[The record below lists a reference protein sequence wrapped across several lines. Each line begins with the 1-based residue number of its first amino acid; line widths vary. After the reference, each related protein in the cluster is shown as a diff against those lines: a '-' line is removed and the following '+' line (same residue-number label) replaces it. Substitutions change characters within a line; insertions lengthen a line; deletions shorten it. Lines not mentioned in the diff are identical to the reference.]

1 MELIYVLIAALIII
15 LPLILTKFLS
25 GRSRDAKAVPQPKP
39 AGKPASAPDAPESVW
54 QEAGRLLA
62 QHRKI
67 DAIKLM
73 RDKTGLDLS
82 AAKDA
87 VETLEKFPATARTPS
102 SLMATVRR
110 AEQTGEEVQ
119 KLVAKGRKVEAVK
132 LIRDQTGLGLKEARE
147 LVDRL
152 G

>member
-1 MELIYVLIAALIII
+1 MELIYILIAALIIV
-15 LPLILTKFLS
+15 LPIILTKFFS
-25 GRSRDAKAVPQPKP
+25 GRTRDAREVPDAKP
-39 AGKPASAPDAPESVW
+39 ATKPATAADAPESVW

-73 RDKTGLDLS
+73 REKTGLDLS

-87 VETLEKFPATARTPS
+87 VETLEKFPASARAPS
-102 SLMATVRR
+102 SLTATIRR
-110 AEQTGEEVQ
+110 AEQTSEEVQ
-119 KLVAKGRKVEAVK
+119 KLVAQGRKVEAVK

-152 G
+152 R